1 MAIKWGSTT
10 CTVIKWGST
19 TCSAVYWGSTLVYP
33 GSSGKVVYNG
43 SSFISPMTGI
53 QSYDSSGNRYWCTSG
68 AVYLVAAKTSVD
80 TAVNITSTTW
90 DTNNAYS
97 INMSSYT
104 TVSIEYTSTNA
115 NGFYISRITMN
126 QVTISGTVYYD
137 TNLVSVKGSLYIGDI
152 SGVSSR
158 STTKFTITAT
168 RPTGY
173 NTGTLTITIK
183 KIIFG

>member
-1 MAIKWGSTT
+1 MPIKWGSTT

-43 SSFISPMTGI
+43 SSFSSPLTGI
-53 QSYDSSGNRYWCTSG
+53 QSVNNTGGIYWCTSG
-68 AVYLVAAKTSVD
+68 ALYIQVPKTSTD
-80 TAVNITSTTW
+80 YELGRSITTW
-90 DTNNAYS
+90 DTNNAYTV
-97 INMSSYT
+97 NMSSYT

-115 NGFYISRITMN
+115 NALYITGIGMN
-126 QVTISGTVYYD
+126 QLGASGTYSATAIV
-137 TNLVSVKGSLYIGDI
+137 NVKGSLYIGDI

-158 STTKFTITAT
+158 SSTKFTINSI
-168 RPTGY
+168 RLKGY
-173 NTGTLTITIK
+173 NTGTHTITIK

>member
-1 MAIKWGSTT
+1 MPIKWGNTT

-53 QSYDSSGNRYWCTSG
+53 QSCDSSGNKYWCTSG
-68 AVYLVAAKTSVD
+68 AVYLVSVKTSTD
-80 TAVNITSTTW
+80 IQLGIGITTW
-90 DTNNAYS
+90 DNNNAYS

-115 NGFYISRITMN
+115 DALYVTSIGMN
-126 QVTISGTVYYD
+126 QVNSGGIYSATTIVT
-137 TNLVSVKGSLYIGDI
+137 VKGSLYIGDI
-152 SGVSSR
+152 SGVSLR
-158 STTKFTITAT
+158 STTKFSIGAI
-168 RPTGY
+168 RPKGY
-173 NTGTLTITIK
+173 NTGTHTITVK